1 MARHNLEREAAEQL
15 EGIYGWLPDG
25 SFTGEDLYSPALIQV
40 EEAKKTRT
48 SLENYAAA
56 ELEAGSDYKLAR
68 EDLIRETAFTWLNRF
83 VALRMMEERQLIKET
98 ISRLSDSNAFKLWVA
113 DEYDPE
119 AKDLYLSGDTPIDSL
134 GEGPRQKAYRRFLL
148 WECERL
154 ASEVSVL
161 FDATNLPSRLF
172 PRPLVLKQI
181 VNDMNSP
188 DLLEAWKPGN
198 EETIGWV
205 YQSFNA
211 EDKESVFQGLSKGK
225 KITADQIPPATQ
237 IFTPRWVVRFLVE
250 NSLGRLWIEMHPDS
264 KLIKSLSYFV
274 PTKEHNERRMKP
286 VKDITFLD
294 PACGSMH
301 FGLIAFD
308 LLEQMYSEEIENKGN
323 PGWPEMPSVED
334 RTDIPA
340 AIIRNN
346 LFGIDIDLRA
356 VQLSAMT
363 LFLRAKTVNP
373 ACQFTDRNIAC
384 ANVEHITAGRLESF
398 INSAEFE
405 HPIYERILKAMAEK
419 LRDSDNLGSLL
430 RPEEELKRLIEEER
444 KKAQVEPEQKEL
456 RFPELFN
463 EKFETQAGVEDF
475 FGLLEE
481 RVLEK
486 LDEFVRQSRKIGQDP
501 AHFAAEAA
509 KGLRFVRL
517 VEHKYDVI
525 TTNPPYVDSRD
536 FNPIIKSFLEK
547 QYPEA
552 KRNLFAAFIKR
563 CIELVISSGY
573 VAMITGQSFMF
584 VMTYEKFREW
594 IRNFVY
600 IETLAQY
607 DYHLFAERVDTVAF
621 VLRREEDEGKRE
633 NSIGTYFRLVHERDA
648 DSKRETFE
656 SAVKA
661 LKASQPHPKVF
672 FYKQQDF
679 DAIPGKPWVYWLPEK
694 LRNLFKQFSKLGE
707 IAKPKQGLA
716 TADNNRFLR
725 MWWEVGLARIG
736 LGMKDRNEAKNSGL
750 KWFPYMKGG
759 TPFRWYGNQEY
770 TVNWHNDGAEIRCLA
785 DEKGHMLSRP
795 QNVDYYFR
803 RGVTWS
809 LTSSRGFAARLSPG
823 GFIFDVNGMTCF
835 PPDDKITMIL
845 GLLNTRI
852 AELLLSAINPTIAS
866 QVGDIERLPVPDQRN
881 EKIAE
886 LVNKCIE
893 LKKQDS
899 RESEITY
906 DFVHPLEK
914 LEEQEAR
921 NKELAELESQIDD
934 EISRLYGLSRTDLEF
949 IDRELSNENRSQ
961 ENNSNDNGASSDA
974 EESQVEAPELDELEW
989 ALNWISYAAGI
1000 VMGRF
1005 EIGKPDGLGRGN
1017 FTPETLSALM
1027 PLISSEGILV
1037 NDPHRP
1043 LDLAEHCQKAL
1054 ELMLGEKEAGERIK
1068 KALGQGEPLE
1078 LLRAWFDR
1086 FSGGRKDSFWKFHF
1100 QLYKKRPIYWPLQSP
1115 KQLFTVWVFQEKFSR
1130 DTLFHVRNNVVE
1142 PELRMVERAIS
1153 DLLRP
1158 AEDDRAARKEL
1169 DRLLELSDDLTKF
1182 SKLLM
1187 TIAEKGYAPHKD
1199 DGVLVNAAP
1208 LHQLLPSWPE
1218 AEEAWEELEKG
1229 EYDWAQQAMEYWPD
1243 RVREKC
1249 VRNRSLAIAHGLEE
1263 LCQVPENDRGKA
1275 RKSGRKKKSD

>member
-1 MARHNLEREAAEQL
+1 MFQGSNWETKEGPGKAGKTSCRAGIGQGYTQSKKDRTMNWDIITRIQRFTLMARHNLEREAAEQL

-113 DEYDPE
+113 DECDPE
-119 AKDLYLSGDTPIDSL
+119 AEDLYLAGDIPIGPL

-154 ASEVSVL
+154 AREASVL
-161 FDATNLPSRLF
+161 FDITNLPSRLF
-172 PRPLVLKQI
+172 PRPLVLKEI

-188 DLLEAWKPGN
+188 DLLEAWKQDN

-211 EDKESVFQGLSKGK
+211 EELQAAFAKTRQQGK
-225 KITADQIPPATQ
+225 KFSPRDIPAVTQ
-237 IFTPRWVVRFLVE
+237 LFTIRWVVRFLVE

-308 LLEQMYSEEIENKGN
+308 LFEQMYSEEIENKGK
-323 PGWPEMPSVED
+323 PGWPEMPSVEYQA
-334 RTDIPA
+334 DIPA
-340 AIIRNN
+340 AIINNN
-346 LFGIDIDLRA
+346 LFGIDLDLRA

-444 KKAQVEPEQKEL
+444 KKAQVEAEQKEL
-456 RFPELFN
+456 RFPELFS
-463 EKFETQAGVEDF
+463 EKFETQAGVEEF

-481 RVLEK
+481 KVLEK
-486 LDEFVRQSRKIGQDP
+486 LDEFVRQSRQIGQDP

-509 KGLRFVRL
+509 KGLRLLRL
-517 VEHKYDVI
+517 VQHRYDVV
-525 TTNPPYVDSRD
+525 TTNPPYLSARKMNGRLAELLEDEYPD
-536 FNPIIKSFLEK
+536 GKSDL
-547 QYPEA
+547 Y
-552 KRNLFAAFIKR
+552 AAFIQR
-563 CIELVISSGY
+563 CSELLSPEGLLG
-573 VAMITGQSFMF
+573 MLTMHSFMF
-584 VMTYEKFREW
+584 ISTYEKLRE
-594 IRNFVY
+594 RLQNEMAVVTMAHF
-600 IETLAQY
+600 AGG
-607 DYHLFAERVDTVAF
+607 LFAVGNPGTLQTVAF
-621 VLRREEDEGKRE
+621 VLRREEDEGKRK

-648 DSKRETFE
+648 DLKCETFE
-656 SAVKA
+656 SAAKVLRA
-661 LKASQPHPKVF
+661 DQPHPKVF
-672 FYKQQDF
+672 FCKQQDF

-707 IAKPKQGLA
+707 IAEPKQGLA

-725 MWWEVGLARIG
+725 MWWEVGLVSIG
-736 LGMKDRNEAKNSGL
+736 SGMKDRNEAKNSGL

-770 TVNWHNDGAEIRCLA
+770 TVNWHNDGAEIKEWIIFKYPYL
-785 DEKGHMLSRP
+785 KGKWEWVVK
-795 QNVDYYFR
+795 NVDYYFR

-809 LTSSRGFAARLSPG
+809 KVSSSGFAARIIPT
-823 GFIFDVNGMTCF
+823 GFIFSDAGMACF
-835 PPDDKITMIL
+835 PSENLLELIL
-845 GLLNTRI
+845 ALLNTRV
-852 AELLLSAINPTIAS
+852 AEFILSALNPTINY
-866 QVGDIERLPVPDQRN
+866 QVGDIERLPVPAERN

-893 LKKQDS
+893 LKKKDS

-974 EESQVEAPELDELEW
+974 EESQVEALDESGW

-1000 VMGRF
+1000 V
-1005 EIGKPDGLGRGN
+1005 
-1017 FTPETLSALM
+1017 
-1027 PLISSEGILV
+1027 
-1037 NDPHRP
+1037 
-1043 LDLAEHCQKAL
+1043 
-1054 ELMLGEKEAGERIK
+1054 
-1068 KALGQGEPLE
+1068 
-1078 LLRAWFDR
+1078 
-1086 FSGGRKDSFWKFHF
+1086 
-1100 QLYKKRPIYWPLQSP
+1100 
-1115 KQLFTVWVFQEKFSR
+1115 
-1130 DTLFHVRNNVVE
+1130 
-1142 PELRMVERAIS
+1142 
-1153 DLLRP
+1153 
-1158 AEDDRAARKEL
+1158 
-1169 DRLLELSDDLTKF
+1169 
-1182 SKLLM
+1182 
-1187 TIAEKGYAPHKD
+1187 
-1199 DGVLVNAAP
+1199 
-1208 LHQLLPSWPE
+1208 
-1218 AEEAWEELEKG
+1218 
-1229 EYDWAQQAMEYWPD
+1229 
-1243 RVREKC
+1243 
-1249 VRNRSLAIAHGLEE
+1249 
-1263 LCQVPENDRGKA
+1263 
-1275 RKSGRKKKSD
+1275 